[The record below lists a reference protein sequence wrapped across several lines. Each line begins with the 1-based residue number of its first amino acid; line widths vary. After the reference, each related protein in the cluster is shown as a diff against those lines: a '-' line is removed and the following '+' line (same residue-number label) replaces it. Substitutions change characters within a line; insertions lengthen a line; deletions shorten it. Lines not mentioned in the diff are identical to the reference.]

1 VTPIE
6 ERMVGAGLLPAEA
19 RRKREIFEQVDETL
33 RTLGGGESDGV
44 RRFFVPGR
52 IEVLGKHTDYAGG
65 RSLLCAAGRGFC
77 IAARPR
83 TDAVLRIVDRGRG
96 LSAEVPLDAAL
107 EPEGSGW
114 IVFARTV
121 AARAALNF
129 PGVRGADVV
138 LASDLPRAA
147 GLSSSSALVAA
158 LFAVLADRNE
168 LAHRP
173 EWSRNIRN
181 SEELGGYLGSVE
193 SGGRFGTLAA
203 NSGVGTRG
211 GCEDATAI
219 VGSRAGQISQF
230 AFGPPRRE
238 RSMPLDPDW
247 SFVVASSGVAADKT
261 GGARESFNRLSRA
274 AAEILAIWNRSTGR
288 SDSTLFAALA
298 GRHDVPDRI
307 RGLLR
312 TFPGPEFSAEF
323 LIARFDQFV
332 EESFTLVP
340 RAGDLLEKGEV
351 ILLGEVVDRSQ
362 ELAEECLANQV
373 PETAVLAHSARELGA
388 AAASAFGG
396 GFGGSVWALSRTA
409 DAEAFRRRWAEVYVG
424 RFPAAAAE
432 SRFFVTR
439 PGPPVL
445 VL

>member
-1 VTPIE
+1 MTAIE
-6 ERMVGAGLLPAEA
+6 ERLVGAGLSPAEA
-19 RRKREIFEQVDETL
+19 RRKREIFGEVDETL
-33 RTLGGGESDGV
+33 LGLGGGEDGI

-52 IEVLGKHTDYAGG
+52 IEVFGKHTDYAGG

-77 IAARPR
+77 VSARPR
-83 TDAVLRIVDRGRG
+83 TDAVLRIVDRGRS
-96 LSAEVPLDAAL
+96 LAAEVPLDPAL
-107 EPEGSGW
+107 EASGTGW
-114 IVFARTV
+114 IVFAKTV

-129 PGVRGADVV
+129 PGVQGADV
-138 LASDLPRAA
+138 AFSSDLPRAA
-147 GLSSSSALVAA
+147 GLSSSSVLVAA

-173 EWSRNIRN
+173 EWVRNIHS

-193 SGGRFGTLAA
+193 SGGRFGTLAG
-203 NSGVGTRG
+203 SPGVGTRG
-211 GCEDATAI
+211 GCEDSTAI
-219 VGSRAGQISQF
+219 VGSRAGEVSQF

-247 SFVVASSGVAADKT
+247 SFVVASSGVPADKT
-261 GGARESFNRLSRA
+261 GAARESFNRLSRA
-274 AAEILAIWNRSTGR
+274 AAEILAIWNRSSGR
-288 SDSTLFAALA
+288 FDSTLFAAIA
-298 GRHDVPDRI
+298 GRHDVPDRV
-307 RGLLR
+307 RNLLR
-312 TFPGPEFSAEF
+312 AFPGPEFSSEF

-351 ILLGEVVDRSQ
+351 LLLGEVSDRSQ
-362 ELAEECLANQV
+362 ALAETCLANQV
-373 PETAVLAHSARELGA
+373 PETAALARSARELGA

-396 GFGGSVWALSRTA
+396 GFGGSVWALVRTA

-424 RFPAAAAE
+424 AFPAAAAE